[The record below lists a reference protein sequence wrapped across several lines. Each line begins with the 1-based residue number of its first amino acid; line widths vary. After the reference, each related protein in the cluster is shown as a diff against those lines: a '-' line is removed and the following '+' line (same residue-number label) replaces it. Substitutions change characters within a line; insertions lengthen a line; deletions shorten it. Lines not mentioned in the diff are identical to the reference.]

1 MLLRDASRTPT
12 FIGLDAKWFALV
24 APTLFFLNTWTII
37 YDLLV
42 IVLFVVLKAKGL
54 EIGFA
59 YRRLRAKLRGSRVE
73 SRPWW
78 LLKRWRNR

>member
-24 APTLFFLNTWTII
+24 FPSVFFLNIWSAI

-42 IVLFVVLKAKGL
+42 ISLFITLKVKGL
-54 EIGFA
+54 EIEFA
-59 YRRLRAKLRGSRVE
+59 YRRLRSAVRGCRVD

-78 LLKRWRNR
+78 FLKKWRNR